1 MSEREFTSASFNQYL
16 SEKKLMGSR
25 CRKCGAVYLPPR
37 PLCPKCQ
44 STQMEWVEM
53 KGKGK
58 LAAFTAISVG
68 PSFMCNLGYSRDNP
82 YLTGIV
88 QLEEGPKISARLTNL
103 DARHPEAIKT
113 AVPMAV
119 EFIETGEGET
129 KKTSLAFKA
138 V

>member
-1 MSEREFTSASFNQYL
+1 MSEREFTSASFNQFL
-16 SEKKLMGSR
+16 GEKKLMGSR
-25 CRKCGAVYLPPR
+25 CVKCGALYLPPR
-37 PLCPKCQ
+37 PLCTKCQ

-68 PSFMCNLGYSRDNP
+68 PSFMCQQGYDRNNP

-88 QLEEGPKISARLTNL
+88 QLEEGPKISARLLNV
-103 DARHPEAIKT
+103 DAKNPETVKVSI
-113 AVPMAV
+113 PMTV
-119 EFIETGEGET
+119 EFVESGAGPT